1 LAGGSPVRN
10 KYVHFTAG
18 YHNTKCDIRNYE
30 GKIQMN
36 NVWILAQTGGNEEP
50 STITSEPVTA
60 EDTTTT
66 TTVPTDPNSTGGRSG
81 GRGPL
86 GPLGSYGNL
95 IFLGLMFVLMYMIL
109 FRGPRKKQQQ
119 HRQMV
124 QTLAKNDKVR
134 TIGGIIGTV
143 VDIKGDEVTL
153 KVDESNNTKI
163 KVIASAIGKNVSK
176 DKS

>member
-1 LAGGSPVRN
+1 
-10 KYVHFTAG
+10 
-18 YHNTKCDIRNYE
+18 
-30 GKIQMN
+30 MN
-36 NVWILAQTGGNEEP
+36 NVWILAQTGGNEAP
-50 STITSEPVTA
+50 STIPAEPVA
-60 EDTTTT
+60 ADDTTTT
-66 TTVPTDPNSTGGRSG
+66 TVASDPNSPAQKTPPPRS
-81 GRGPL
+81 PL
-86 GPLGSYGNL
+86 IQFLPFIL
-95 IFLGLMFVLMYMIL
+95 IFVVMYFIL

-124 QTLAKNDKVR
+124 QALAKNDKVR

-163 KVIASAIGKNVSK
+163 KVIASAIGRNVSK